1 VTRAPERRSAG
12 AEGAIEDESG
22 KTKRV
27 LILGGGFAGA
37 YAALHLERELAGS
50 GVEVALVARENFVL
64 FTPMLHEIAGAD
76 VSVTDIVQPLRVMLR
91 KTRILVADVQAI
103 DIEKRQVRIA
113 HEGLPHVYDVPYDQ
127 LVLALG
133 AVTNFYR
140 IPGLE
145 EHALTMKTLGDAIL
159 VRNRAIDAL
168 GLADNQ
174 IDEAQRRITL
184 TVVVAGGGFAGTE
197 TAGAVND
204 LLREAMKFYPRLD
217 PSMLRVVLADPGDHI
232 LPELGESL
240 GRYAAKRLQERG
252 VEVRLGARIA
262 GFDGERVTLADG
274 QTIESRMLIWTAGIT
289 PAPLLSTLPCRAER
303 GRVVANEL
311 LQVPGWPG
319 VWALGD
325 CALVPDASKPGKFC
339 PPTAQH
345 AVRQAAV
352 LARNVAAT
360 LHGRPLQPFRF
371 KILGLLATIG
381 RRTGVAEILGFRF
394 SGIVAWWLWRGIY
407 IGKLPGFQKKVRVV
421 IDWTLDLFFSKDI
434 VQLPTLRSPTVSEP
448 EAPPS
453 GPPVRVER
461 APTQEVR

>member
-1 VTRAPERRSAG
+1 
-12 AEGAIEDESG
+12 
-22 KTKRV
+22 
-27 LILGGGFAGA
+27 
-37 YAALHLERELAGS
+37 
-50 GVEVALVARENFVL
+50 
-64 FTPMLHEIAGAD
+64 MLHEVAGAD
-76 VSVTDIVQPLRVMLR
+76 VAVTDIVQPLRKMLR
-91 KTRILVADVQAI
+91 KTRILVAEIQTI
-103 DIEKRQVRIA
+103 DLEKRQVRIVHA
-113 HEGLPHVYDVPYDQ
+113 GLPHAHDVPFDQ

-168 GLADNQ
+168 GVADNVR
-174 IDEAQRRITL
+174 EESERRIAL
-184 TVVVAGGGFAGTE
+184 TVVVAGAGFAGTE
-197 TAGAVND
+197 TAGALND
-204 LLREAMKFYPRLD
+204 LLREAMKFYLHLKPE
-217 PSMLRVVLADPGDHI
+217 MLRVVLADPGQHI

-240 GRYAAKRLQERG
+240 GRYAAERLRRRG
-252 VEVRLGARIA
+252 VEIRLGARVA
-262 GFDGERVTLADG
+262 GFDGEQVTLAG
-274 QTIESRMLIWTAGIT
+274 GETIATRMLVWTAGIS
-289 PAPLLSTLPCRAER
+289 PCPLLSTLPCKTER
-303 GRVVANEL
+303 GRVVANEF
-311 LQVPGWPG
+311 LQVPGWPQ

-325 CALVPDASKPGKFC
+325 CALVPDASKPGGFC

-352 LARNVAAT
+352 LARNVAAA
-360 LHGRPLQPFRF
+360 LEGRPLRPFRF

-434 VQLPTLRSPTVSEP
+434 VQLPTLRSPTISELEEP
-448 EAPPS
+448 PPAAPRPAPDRS
-453 GPPVRVER
+453 G
-461 APTQEVR
+461 